1 MFHVSCIMYHVSCV
15 MYHVSSIMYHVSSIM
30 YHVSCIMYHVFCIM
44 MYHISCIM
52 YHVSSIMCHVSCI
65 MYNVSCIMCSVSCI
79 MCPVSLYQVSC
90 DMLHVLCILYPVSC
104 VLCPVS
110 YILVSCIMYQVSN
123 PMMQCK
129 RNKTKVIQLITFRLQ
144 PIFFHSV
151 YTSHICYKCIHV
163 TIKDI
168 NRVSKKRCDQRR
180 LFQNCTFLC
189 ATLLYSIFSINFLYS
204 MVKKN
209 FSQNPN
215 FRKARMCVFLSNSR
229 ILKRFNHR
237 ITASLQNCNK
247 KIRNFQ
253 LSSLF
258 SSWYILQL

>member
-15 MYHVSSIMYHVSSIM
+15 MYHVSSIMYHVS
-30 YHVSCIMYHVFCIM
+30 CIMYHVFCIM
-44 MYHISCIM
+44 MYHVSCIMCHLSCVMYHVSCIM
-52 YHVSSIMCHVSCI
+52 YHVSCV
-65 MYNVSCIMCSVSCI
+65 
-79 MCPVSLYQVSC
+79 LY
-90 DMLHVLCILYPVSC
+90 LVSC
-104 VLCPVS
+104 VLYPCIKYHVICYMYYVS
-110 YILVSCIMYQVSN
+110 CILYHVFCVLYHIYLCAVSCIMYQVSN

-229 ILKRFNHR
+229 ILKRLNHR